1 MSSAIEVTQS
11 TFQTEVLQSDVPV
24 LVDLW
29 AAWCGPCRMVGPIV
43 DELGV
48 DYAGRLKVA
57 KVDVDAEPE
66 LAQAFGVSSI
76 PTILLFKDGEI
87 VASAIG
93 ARPKA
98 QLAAALGLD
107 QHVAAAA

>member
-1 MSSAIEVTQS
+1 MSSAIDVTKS
-11 TFQTEVLQSDVPV
+11 NFRSEVLESDVPV
-24 LVDLW
+24 LLDLW
-29 AAWCGPCRMVGPIV
+29 AAWCGPCRVVGPIV
-43 DELGV
+43 DELAS
-48 DYAGRLKVA
+48 DYAGRLKVG

-66 LAQAFGVSSI
+66 LAQAFGVASI
-76 PTILLFKDGEI
+76 PTILLMKGGEV

-98 QLAAALGLD
+98 QLAAALGLE